1 MQAEKCLTFLIGPAH
16 SGKST
21 QTSVVARPGLDTL
34 VIGMANTQ
42 HPLMMARVEALKAA
56 RPTSWQ
62 HVDRP
67 ADLPSLVFAATAV
80 HDQIIVDSLNL
91 WLAALTVNHPAGRTA
106 VDLLNML
113 NTESERMTD
122 ALRRARDAGAN
133 LIVVAAEIGASPS
146 PPVETERAFREANG
160 RLNQAVA
167 AVADRVI
174 LMTAGIPTVLRGE
187 GLSVDG
193 TVKNDVPVK
202 NNVSSK
208 TNVSIKTNGPNVHS
222 TQTGG

>member
-1 MQAEKCLTFLIGPAH
+1 MQAEKCLTFMIGPAH

-21 QTSVVARPGLDTL
+21 QTMVLARPGLDTL

-56 RPTSWQ
+56 RPASWQ

-67 ADLPSLVFAATAV
+67 ADLPSLIFAATAV

-91 WLAALTVNHPAGRTA
+91 WLAALTVNHPPGRTA
-106 VDLLNML
+106 VDLLNTL
-113 NTESERMTD
+113 NAECERMTD
-122 ALRRARDAGAN
+122 ALRLARDAGAN
-133 LIVVAAEIGASPS
+133 LIVVAAEMGASPS

-167 AVADRVI
+167 AMADRVV
-174 LMTAGIPTVLRGE
+174 LMTAGIPTVLRG
-187 GLSVDG
+187 GAMSVDG
-193 TVKNDVPVK
+193 TINNNVSVK
-202 NNVSSK
+202 NNVSTK
-208 TNVSIKTNGPNVHS
+208 NNGPKVHL